1 MNPNKQTRVD
11 AHQHFWHY
19 NTRDQAWIT
28 DDMSRI
34 RLDFLPADLAPQ
46 LKQSSIDYSVL
57 VQARQDL
64 DEAPWLLE
72 LAQQNDFIAA
82 VVGWVDLCSDAVQG
96 QLERFAAFEEF
107 KGVRHIIE
115 GEADDRFILRED
127 FCRGI
132 AQLARFDLTYDV
144 LIRPRHIKYAA
155 EFLAKFPDQPFVVDH
170 LAKPDIKK
178 QKLQPWRQ
186 EMQQIAQMD
195 NVYCK
200 LSGMVTEASW
210 RGWTTDDF
218 VPYIEAI
225 LDMFGPQRVMFGSDW
240 PVCLVAAGYEQVVQ
254 IVESYLATLSDDEQ
268 TAVMGRNALDF
279 YHIKA

>member
-144 LIRPRHIKYAA
+144 LIRPQHIKYAA

-210 RGWTTDDF
+210 TGWTTDDF